1 MELWLDLELRADIDD
16 YITLLYAIE
25 TNKNITEL
33 SIVNPSI
40 NELKLF
46 KYVKEK
52 YNLNIPIIYSGKII
66 DLLGNKGIDHNLLD
80 LIQYIELD
88 FDNDI
93 IHINDYLK
101 QNINFENKIV
111 FCGGAFTNLKM
122 ILEQNPLQNI
132 IGYLQGGYAG
142 ETIVGKENVLE
153 KFKGREQVPSWNPNL
168 DLESTNYILNSNNL
182 ENILNEPTQAPII
195 ENIDYKTETEAF
207 ISQNQEIN
215 SSNQNEFYTLL
226 SLAIHDK
233 NIQVMDSLY
242 KLDNEYKNDENL
254 LELKFT
260 SYAEALNISKDD
272 VYSKMLE
279 KYFSLDNDEIKS
291 IDNLEKTFDTYFE
304 LSSIEKEN
312 LSPEDLKHQLYIETL
327 TELTVQEYEQY
338 MWKEF
343 DMDNENIS
351 EDNMKAYLEAT
362 QNLYEEST
370 KLNELISESLEV
382 KQLQNQI
389 ENFLENGNLKQAQEL
404 IQDERL
410 EHTTRNFFEYI
421 YESMLSDDK
430 ILDEVYEKIVTNLD
444 LEEKT
449 YEAFKGDTFLEE
461 MKKIDI
467 EERLIDE
474 IFNEMKQ
481 EELEEYEKTLGGE

>member
-1 MELWLDLELRADIDD
+1 MTRAIIDSLNKQEKRTQGFKD
-16 YITLLYAIE
+16 EANKYIKTAINPKETINYVSTIIDNKTLNGMSYMIGQ
-25 TNKNITEL
+25 
-33 SIVNPSI
+33 
-40 NELKLF
+40 
-46 KYVKEK
+46 
-52 YNLNIPIIYSGKII
+52 GKIEDIPKNFLEARNI
-66 DLLGNKGIDHNLLD
+66 DTS
-80 LIQYIELD
+80 
-88 FDNDI
+88 
-93 IHINDYLK
+93 
-101 QNINFENKIV
+101 NFEIV
-111 FCGGAFTNLKM
+111 QKDKEVETVEIGSKNN
-122 ILEQNPLQNI
+122 LEQF
-132 IGYLQGGYAG
+132 
-142 ETIVGKENVLE
+142 KEFLIN
-153 KFKGREQVPSWNPNL
+153 
-168 DLESTNYILNSNNL
+168 NNL

-215 SSNQNEFYTLL
+215 SSNQNEFHTLL
-226 SLAIHDK
+226 SLAIDDK
-233 NIQVMDSLY
+233 NIQIMDSLY
-242 KLDNEYKNDENL
+242 RLDNEYKNDENL
-254 LELKFT
+254 LELKFI

-272 VYSKMLE
+272 IYSKMLE

-312 LSPEDLKHQLYIETL
+312 LSPEDIKHQLYIETL
-327 TELTVQEYEQY
+327 AELTVQEYEQY
-338 MWKEF
+338 IWKHLEL
-343 DMDNENIS
+343 DSENVS

>member
-1 MELWLDLELRADIDD
+1 M
-16 YITLLYAIE
+16 
-25 TNKNITEL
+25 NKN
-33 SIVNPSI
+33 
-40 NELKLF
+40 
-46 KYVKEK
+46 
-52 YNLNIPIIYSGKII
+52 
-66 DLLGNKGIDHNLLD
+66 
-80 LIQYIELD
+80 
-88 FDNDI
+88 
-93 IHINDYLK
+93 
-101 QNINFENKIV
+101 
-111 FCGGAFTNLKM
+111 
-122 ILEQNPLQNI
+122 
-132 IGYLQGGYAG
+132 
-142 ETIVGKENVLE
+142 
-153 KFKGREQVPSWNPNL
+153 
-168 DLESTNYILNSNNL
+168 
-182 ENILNEPTQAPII
+182 
-195 ENIDYKTETEAF
+195 F
-207 ISQNQEIN
+207 I
-215 SSNQNEFYTLL
+215 F
-226 SLAIHDK
+226 
-233 NIQVMDSLY
+233 
-242 KLDNEYKNDENL
+242 
-254 LELKFT
+254 
-260 SYAEALNISKDD
+260 SKDD
-272 VYSKMLE
+272 IYSKMLE
-279 KYFSLDNDEIKS
+279 KYFSLDNNEIKS
-291 IDNLEKTFDTYFE
+291 IDNLEKTFDTYLR

-312 LSPEDLKHQLYIETL
+312 LTPEDIKNQLYIETL
-327 TELTVQEYEQY
+327 AELTVQEYEQY
-338 MWKEF
+338 IWKHLEL
-343 DMDNENIS
+343 DSDNVS

>member
-16 YITLLYAIE
+16 YITLLYAIV

-168 DLESTNYILNSNNL
+168 DLESTNCVLNSNNFKGYFISKNVCHNSWMNEKDF
-182 ENILNEPTQAPII
+182 ENENSELYQTLKEYFKYNKYESKCMHDLVAFASIFDKSFIEFKRVNLNHTNDKLVSWYSILNE
-195 ENIDYKTETEAF
+195 
-207 ISQNQEIN
+207 N
-215 SSNQNEFYTLL
+215 S
-226 SLAIHDK
+226 
-233 NIQVMDSLY
+233 NIQ
-242 KLDNEYKNDENL
+242 
-254 LELKFT
+254 
-260 SYAEALNISKDD
+260 I
-272 VYSKMLE
+272 
-279 KYFSLDNDEIKS
+279 
-291 IDNLEKTFDTYFE
+291 
-304 LSSIEKEN
+304 
-312 LSPEDLKHQLYIETL
+312 
-327 TELTVQEYEQY
+327 
-338 MWKEF
+338 
-343 DMDNENIS
+343 
-351 EDNMKAYLEAT
+351 
-362 QNLYEEST
+362 ST
-370 KLNELISESLEV
+370 KLNMNKFKYFINSELNQSLE
-382 KQLQNQI
+382 L
-389 ENFLENGNLKQAQEL
+389 NFK
-404 IQDERL
+404 
-410 EHTTRNFFEYI
+410 
-421 YESMLSDDK
+421 
-430 ILDEVYEKIVTNLD
+430 
-444 LEEKT
+444 
-449 YEAFKGDTFLEE
+449 
-461 MKKIDI
+461 
-467 EERLIDE
+467 
-474 IFNEMKQ
+474 
-481 EELEEYEKTLGGE
+481 